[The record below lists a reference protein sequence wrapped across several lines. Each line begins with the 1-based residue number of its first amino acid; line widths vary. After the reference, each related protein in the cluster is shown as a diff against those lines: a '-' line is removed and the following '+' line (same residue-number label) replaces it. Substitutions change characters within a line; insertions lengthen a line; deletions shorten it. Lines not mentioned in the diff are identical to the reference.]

1 MSSLIHI
8 TPNIYQPYLSISIA
22 NPQNVWKYFY
32 KNIQIYKEF
41 IEFIKIFGY
50 F

>member
-8 TPNIYQPYLSISIA
+8 TPNIYQPYLSIA

-41 IEFIKIFGY
+41 IEFIENFGY